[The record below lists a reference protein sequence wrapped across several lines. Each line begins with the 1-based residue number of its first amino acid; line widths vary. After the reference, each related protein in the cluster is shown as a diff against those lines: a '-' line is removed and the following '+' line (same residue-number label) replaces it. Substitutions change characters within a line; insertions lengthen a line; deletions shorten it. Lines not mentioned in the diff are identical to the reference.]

1 MSRLKLFWPED
12 VDNSASEPAILSFS
26 HHVGSRTIRIDTAIH
41 IDREIGARQNVLTRT
56 RAIRDN
62 QCCPECDRA
71 AVEPLVAKD
80 AWIGRNNR
88 PIPGTATLLGFRC
101 CHCEHQWSA

>member
-12 VDNSASEPAILSFS
+12 ADSSANEPAILSFS
-26 HHVGSRTIRIDTAIH
+26 RYVAPRTIRIDAAVH
-41 IDREIGARQNVLTRT
+41 IDRGEAARHTVLTRT
-56 RAIRDN
+56 RAIHDN
-62 QCCPECDRA
+62 QCCPVCDRS

-80 AWIGRNNR
+80 AWIGRNHR

-101 CHCEHQWSA
+101 VHCEHQWSA

>member
-12 VDNSASEPAILSFS
+12 VDNSANEPAILPFT
-26 HHVGSRTIRIDTAIH
+26 RCAEPRAIRIEAAVQINRGH
-41 IDREIGARQNVLTRT
+41 AAGQELLTRT
-56 RAIRDN
+56 RAIHDN
-62 QCCPECDRA
+62 QCCPVCDRA

-80 AWIGRNNR
+80 AWIGRNQR

-101 CHCEHQWSA
+101 CHCEHRWSA